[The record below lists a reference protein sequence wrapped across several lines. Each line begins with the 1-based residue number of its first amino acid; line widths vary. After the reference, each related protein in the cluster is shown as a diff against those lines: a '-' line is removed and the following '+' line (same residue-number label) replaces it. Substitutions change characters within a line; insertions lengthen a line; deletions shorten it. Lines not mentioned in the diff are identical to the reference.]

1 LYDVTR
7 PPTAWSR
14 AVRWTKPLLG
24 AAAVAALIL
33 GAGAVELTGS
43 TSWDLPTGQPVAS
56 PAQVVFATGEELHI
70 ASRTYPIRP
79 APQTMVST
87 AGGLYYL
94 TNGVLYGWSPDH
106 DESTRV
112 ADIGGI
118 GWLSTTADGR
128 YLAFVDFE
136 HGPRNAHGSR
146 IAEVVV
152 FDTSSGRQLVRD
164 ATGNGSRTSTE
175 DLSDLYGESTPTV
188 LGFDDDAV
196 YAQTA
201 HGGAI
206 SRWDLDTGQRS
217 DLSDQDYPIT
227 ENRPGGPLVDF
238 DLVHGVPRET
248 PGVGVGA
255 YAGRRS
261 PDGTRLAYTLV
272 GRPVVHTTGDREPV
286 EIRIG
291 GRHFVLAGWLDDDR
305 FYGLGVDE
313 TAGTAQVMVCSAPA
327 ARCRPASPPVPAEEG
342 RLPVLTIGDFAY

>member
-1 LYDVTR
+1 M
-7 PPTAWSR
+7 
-14 AVRWTKPLLG
+14 RWTKPLLG
-24 AAAVAALIL
+24 ALAVASLAVAA
-33 GAGAVELTGS
+33 GVVGLTGS
-43 TSWDLPTGQPVAS
+43 TSWDLPTGERVGT
-56 PAQVVFATGEELHI
+56 PAQLVFATGEELHV

-94 TNGVLYGWSPDH
+94 ADGVLYRWSPGH
-106 DESTRV
+106 DESTRI

-136 HGPRNAHGSR
+136 HGPMNARGSR
-146 IAEVVV
+146 IAETVV
-152 FDTSSGRQLVRD
+152 FDTTTGREVVRD
-164 ATGNGSRTSTE
+164 AAGNGARTGTE

-201 HGGAI
+201 QGGAI
-206 SRWDLDTGQRS
+206 ARWDLDTGSRS
-217 DLSDQDYPIT
+217 DLGEVEYPVT

-238 DLVHGVPRET
+238 DLVRGVPRET

-261 PDGTRLAYTLV
+261 PDGRRLAFTLV
-272 GRPVVHTTGDREPV
+272 GRPVVYTSGDRTRVP
-286 EIRIG
+286 IGTG
-291 GRHFVLAGWLDDDR
+291 GRHFVLAGWLDADR

-313 TAGTAQVMVCSAPA
+313 TAGTARVMVCSAEALHCRA
-327 ARCRPASPPVPAEEG
+327 AGGPVPAEDG
-342 RLPVLTIGDFAY
+342 TLPVFTTGDFAY